1 MNIYTL
7 RDNLAKT
14 IAGKTT
20 LLEAY
25 KESLIQL
32 VAEQRPFV
40 TQLAVSTQ
48 IEIVELNLAEL
59 NAILADV
66 EVCCQ
71 QAVEASWAL
80 NPEQMGR

>member
-7 RDNLAKT
+7 HDNLAKT

-32 VAEQRPFV
+32 VAE
-40 TQLAVSTQ
+40 
-48 IEIVELNLAEL
+48 
-59 NAILADV
+59 
-66 EVCCQ
+66 
-71 QAVEASWAL
+71 
-80 NPEQMGR
+80 

>member
-40 TQLAVSTQ
+40 TQLAVSKKNRVMNCSFFFSLRD
-48 IEIVELNLAEL
+48 I
-59 NAILADV
+59 
-66 EVCCQ
+66 
-71 QAVEASWAL
+71 
-80 NPEQMGR
+80 